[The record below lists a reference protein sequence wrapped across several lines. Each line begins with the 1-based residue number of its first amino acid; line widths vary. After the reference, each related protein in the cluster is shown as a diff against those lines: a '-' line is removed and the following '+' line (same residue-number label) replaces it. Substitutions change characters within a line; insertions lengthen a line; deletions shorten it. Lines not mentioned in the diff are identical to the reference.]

1 MNIVFFSH
9 PVFLG
14 SISTQRYAKWLVEGM
29 RQRGHQV
36 QLWVPDPKC
45 FNTPGPANFKKWM
58 GYIDQYVLFP
68 YQVKKLIKRQP
79 EDTLYVLTD
88 HSLGL
93 WTPLIR
99 KHNHIVHCHDFLAQF
114 SAMGLIPENKIG
126 WSGRKYQGMI
136 RKGFLKAKNFISIS
150 EKTRN
155 DLHNLLGGRPAVS
168 EMVYNG
174 LVQSYTPADN
184 PAAVLVSLE
193 TETGIGLKDG
203 YLLHVG
209 GNQWNKNRKGVIEIY
224 SKWRVKFR
232 NQKPLLMI
240 GPEPDEVIKKAHASS
255 AYRDDIHF
263 LIDKADSF
271 VALAYQAASAFLF
284 PSLAEGF
291 GWPIAEA
298 MSSGTPVL
306 TTDEAPMTEVAGGA
320 ALFIDRR
327 PTDERKAEAWATD
340 AAKVLEKLLSYDPEE
355 RANLVNEG
363 LKNVKRFNSE
373 ITIDK
378 IEKIYLSLAE
388 NAAQPLSLNYKSNVS
403 A

>member
-14 SISTQRYAKWLVEGM
+14 SISTQRYAKWLVDGM
-29 RQRGHQV
+29 SARGHQV
-36 QLWVPDPKC
+36 QLWIPEPQC
-45 FNTPGPANFKKWM
+45 FNIPGPANFKKWM

-68 YQVKKLIKRQP
+68 RRVRKLIKEQP
-79 EDTLYVLTD
+79 KDTLYVLTD
-88 HSLGL
+88 HSLGI
-93 WTPLIR
+93 WVPLIR
-99 KHNHIVHCHDFLAQF
+99 DYNHIVHCHDFLAQF
-114 SAMGLIPENKIG
+114 SAMGLIPENRNS
-126 WSGRKYQGMI
+126 WSGRKYQEMI
-136 RKGFLKAKNFISIS
+136 RKGFLSAKNFISIS
-150 EKTRN
+150 EKTRD
-155 DLHNLLGGRPAVS
+155 DLHILLGHRPAVS

-174 LVQSYTPADN
+174 LVQSCKPSESPAEALSSL
-184 PAAVLVSLE
+184 AA
-193 TETGIGLKDG
+193 ETGIELKNG

-224 SKWRVKFR
+224 SKWRVKFT

-240 GPEPDEVIKKAHASS
+240 GPEPDDVIKKAHASS

-263 LIDKADSF
+263 LVNKADSF
-271 VALAYQAASAFLF
+271 VMLAYQAASAFLF
-284 PSLAEGF
+284 PSIAEGF

-327 PTDERKAEAWATD
+327 PSDERKAEAWATD
-340 AAKVLEKLLSYDPEE
+340 AAKVLEKLLSYSPEE
-355 RANLVNEG
+355 RSGLIAKG
-363 LKNVKRFNSE
+363 LKNVKRFDSN
-373 ITIDK
+373 ITIEK
-378 IEKIYLSLAE
+378 IEKIYLAVAG
-388 NAAQPLSLNYKSNVS
+388 NAAKHVSLNLNSDVS